1 MFMRLN
7 SRPLTIT
14 LNLPALD
21 DEAVVELH
29 DFLFEI
35 PNLFEPHYG
44 DQTHRF
50 YQDRS
55 SDNIIPHGPPIPF
68 DDPPF

>member
-1 MFMRLN
+1 MFMRPD

-14 LNLPALD
+14 RNLPALD
-21 DEAVVELH
+21 EEAGVELH

-35 PNLFEPHYG
+35 LNLFEAHYG
-44 DQTHRF
+44 DQIHRF

-55 SDNIIPHGPPIPF
+55 SDNIVPHGPPIPF